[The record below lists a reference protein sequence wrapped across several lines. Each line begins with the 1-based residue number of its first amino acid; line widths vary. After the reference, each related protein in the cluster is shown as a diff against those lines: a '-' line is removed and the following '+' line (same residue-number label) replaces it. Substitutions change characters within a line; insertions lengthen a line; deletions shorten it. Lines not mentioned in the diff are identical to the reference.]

1 MAKSS
6 TIEIKLML
14 NKKHNELT
22 AAIGRTNHMIKEHSL
37 GSSTRMVLDE
47 HLKELLLMQREILGK
62 ICAPEFIG

>member
-1 MAKSS
+1 
-6 TIEIKLML
+6 ML

-37 GSSTRMVLDE
+37 GSITHLVLSK
-47 HLKELLLMQREILGK
+47 HLEELLLMQRELLGK